1 MFKILLID
9 RCNFSRSGLEMWLD
23 HVNCFSSPLLI
34 SGINSLLL
42 AKEHIVQ
49 WQPNLVIADLHGFAN
64 EPHQLQLISSLMSA
78 CENQSLVILLQSG
91 DDPRLSQYRQHLPVW
106 ATLSK
111 RIRLDEL
118 TRITDAALRSRP
130 EFFSTQI
137 ATTLLTRQEEKV
149 LSLWMEGQSNNM
161 IARSLSIRGKTVY
174 TYKRNIRMK
183 LHMDNRFSPFALSG
197 KVE

>member
-9 RCNFSRSGLEMWLD
+9 RCNFSRAGLEIWLD
-23 HVNCFSSPLLI
+23 HVNCFSSPLLV

-49 WQPNLVIADLHGFAN
+49 WQPNLVIVDLHGFTHD
-64 EPHQLQLISSLMSA
+64 PHQMQLISSLMSA

-91 DDPRLSQYRQHLPVW
+91 DDTRTGEYRQHLPVW

-118 TRITDAALRSRP
+118 TRIIDAALRSRP
-130 EFFSTQI
+130 EFHSTQV

-149 LSLWMEGQSNNM
+149 LSLWMEGLSNNV
-161 IARSLSIRGKTVY
+161 IARTLSIRGKTVY

-197 KVE
+197 KAE

>member
-9 RCNFSRSGLEMWLD
+9 RCNFSRTGLETWLD
-23 HVNCFSSPLLI
+23 DVKCFSSSLLV

-49 WQPNLVIADLHGFAN
+49 WQPNLVVVDLHGFASD
-64 EPHQLQLISSLMSA
+64 PHQRQLVASLMSA

-91 DDPRLSQYRQHLPVW
+91 DDTLSHYRQQQPVW

-118 TRITDAALRSRP
+118 TRIIDAALRSRP
-130 EFFSTQI
+130 EFFSTQA

-183 LHMDNRFSPFALSG
+183 LHMDNRFSPFALSA
-197 KVE
+197 KSE

>member
-9 RCNFSRSGLEMWLD
+9 RCNFSRSGLETWLD

-49 WQPNLVIADLHGFAN
+49 WQPNLVIADLHAFAN

-91 DDPRLSQYRQHLPVW
+91 DDPSLSQYRQHLPVW

>member
-9 RCNFSRSGLEMWLD
+9 RCNFSRTGLETWLD
-23 HVNCFSSPLLI
+23 DVKCFSSPLLV

-49 WQPNLVIADLHGFAN
+49 WQPNLVVADLHGFAN
-64 EPHQLQLISSLMSA
+64 ESHQLQTIASLMSA

-91 DDPRLSQYRQHLPVW
+91 DDPRFSQYRQHQPVW

-118 TRITDAALRSRP
+118 TRIIDAALRSRP
-130 EFFSTQI
+130 EFFSTQA

-197 KVE
+197 KGE

>member
-9 RCNFSRSGLEMWLD
+9 RCNFSRSGLETWLD

-49 WQPNLVIADLHGFAN
+49 WQPNLVIADLHAFAN

>member
-9 RCNFSRSGLEMWLD
+9 RCNFSRTGLETWLD
-23 HVNCFSSPLLI
+23 DVKCFSSPLLV

-49 WQPNLVIADLHGFAN
+49 WQPNLVMVDLHGFAN
-64 EPHQLQLISSLMSA
+64 DPHQLQLIASLMSA

-91 DDPRLSQYRQHLPVW
+91 EDPRLNQYRQHQPVW

-111 RIRLDEL
+111 RIRMDEL
-118 TRITDAALRSRP
+118 TRIIDAALRSRP
-130 EFFSTQI
+130 EFFSTQVV
-137 ATTLLTRQEEKV
+137 TTLLTRQEEKV